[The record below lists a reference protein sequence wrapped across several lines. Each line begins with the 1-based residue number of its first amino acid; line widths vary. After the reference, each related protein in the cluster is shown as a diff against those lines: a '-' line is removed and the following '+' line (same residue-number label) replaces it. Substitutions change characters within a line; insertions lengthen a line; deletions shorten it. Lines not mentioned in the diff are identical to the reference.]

1 MKDQTQLHP
10 SKATGIQWMLDS
22 ATYYTTERGT
32 NEILVSPVSACPT
45 TAPINDQIT
54 ITLSDDTI
62 ATVTYSYCQEDGI
75 LVYDVEALL
84 AGTTTVTATLGDLE
98 PAVFT
103 IEVQDRPEVED
114 IAFPDEMPTKMAPQS
129 STTWLDMVVTP
140 EDGDIS
146 ELTIES
152 SEPTMIDVQQYPG
165 NKARFKLTCTPLAT
179 VSTEVTITAIIGE
192 EAVKTA
198 TITIAAPAA
207 TSIAFAAPG
216 WNMMTTDEPV
226 ETTITILPNGAS
238 AEGLTVASGDDTIA
252 TVEQDA
258 SDPTAI
264 TITAVADGETTL
276 TATLGTLTATAGVAV
291 GSLNMQSGYL
301 SANP

>member
-1 MKDQTQLHP
+1 
-10 SKATGIQWMLDS
+10 MLDS

-32 NEILVSPVSACPT
+32 NEILVSPASACPT
-45 TAPINDQIT
+45 TAPIYDQIT

-62 ATVTYSYCQEDGI
+62 ATVTYSYCQENGV
-75 LVYDVEALL
+75 LVYDVETLL
-84 AGTTTVTATLGDLE
+84 SGTTTVTATLGDLE

-114 IAFPDEMPTKMAPQS
+114 IAFPDDMPTEMTPQS
-129 STTWLDMVVTP
+129 STTWLNMVVTP

-146 ELTIES
+146 GLTIES

-165 NKARFKLTCTPLAT
+165 NEAKFELTCTPLAV
-179 VSTEVTITAIIGE
+179 VSTEVTITATIGE
-192 EAVKTA
+192 ITKTA

-207 TSIAFAAPG
+207 TSIAFVAPG

-226 ETTITILPNGAS
+226 ETTITVSPSGAS
-238 AEGLTVASGDDTIA
+238 AEGLTVVSSDDTIA
-252 TVEQDA
+252 TVEQDV

-264 TITAVADGETTL
+264 TITAVAEGEVTL

-291 GSLNMQSGYL
+291 GALHMNSGYL
-301 SANP
+301 PANP